1 MRNITVGSQKVE
13 TMSVIKEKAAQS
25 LWHHI
30 FNMDVQR
37 RFNQEECRDSINP
50 AKERRRINSN
60 PGIVKG

>member
-1 MRNITVGSQKVE
+1 MRNITVGSQNVE
-13 TMSVIKEKAAQS
+13 TMSVIKKAAQS

-30 FNMDVQR
+30 LNMDVQK

-60 PGIVKG
+60 HGIVKG